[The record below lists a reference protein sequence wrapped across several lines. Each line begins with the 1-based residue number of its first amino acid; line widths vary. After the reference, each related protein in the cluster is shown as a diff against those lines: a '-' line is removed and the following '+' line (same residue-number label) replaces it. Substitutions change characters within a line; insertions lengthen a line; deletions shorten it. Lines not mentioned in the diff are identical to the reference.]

1 MASREA
7 EKSAKAEI
15 LKEKAQ
21 DEVDWIFF
29 LLDRMSTPYERSVAT
44 APLDG
49 FVPFSLSKSYR
60 KGQGTAAFR
69 KYQSLIEELTELEKN
84 DSPEARERRDIVHGD
99 IQQMDRAFKL
109 LLQYEE
115 APDPDTMS
123 LRDVQRELQKRHL
136 PQYGLLDKVRQ
147 RLKDANNSLLN
158 EAKGIIKF
166 VQTRDLREMN
176 PSHLSS
182 SQPSSQNSPK
192 TLGDAKK
199 KIRALATMGGRKSL
213 KSRTYKK
220 KNKNKRKHK
229 SKRKIKHKNKCKRKC
244 KQTAKNKLKRK
255 YKNTHKSK
263 RRCKRQCTIKFKKL
277 K

>member
-1 MASREA
+1 MPSREA
-7 EKSAKAEI
+7 KKSAKAER
-15 LKEKAQ
+15 LKKEAQ
-21 DEVDWIFF
+21 DEVDWKFF

-84 DSPEARERRDIVHGD
+84 DSPEARARKDIVHSD
-99 IQQMDRAFKL
+99 IQQMDRAFNL

-115 APDPDTMS
+115 TPDPDTMNIAQVRAELGRRR
-123 LRDVQRELQKRHL
+123 LRTFGRESEA
-136 PQYGLLDKVRQ
+136 RQ

-176 PSHLSS
+176 PTHLS
-182 SQPSSQNSPK
+182 
-192 TLGDAKK
+192 
-199 KIRALATMGGRKSL
+199 
-213 KSRTYKK
+213 
-220 KNKNKRKHK
+220 
-229 SKRKIKHKNKCKRKC
+229 C
-244 KQTAKNKLKRK
+244 
-255 YKNTHKSK
+255 
-263 RRCKRQCTIKFKKL
+263 
-277 K
+277 